1 LRKKRFLVH
10 QLHRRFTATLI
21 AGGLRGKKMNIRGAS
36 SKTAASKLNDFQAAA
51 AKERKSNGS
60 PVLIRVSGKL
70 SKGHL
75 SYLDQLV
82 ESATDCQLWPVLS
95 LAQLEELDEAA
106 LQYLLNGEDRDFG
119 IVSCPNLIRESIELE
134 RARTAA

>member
-1 LRKKRFLVH
+1 
-10 QLHRRFTATLI
+10 
-21 AGGLRGKKMNIRGAS
+21 MNIHGAS
-36 SKTAASKLNDFQAAA
+36 SKVAASKLHNSQAVPTAQD
-51 AKERKSNGS
+51 RKVHGS

-95 LAQLEELDEAA
+95 LSQLEELDEAA
-106 LQYLLNGEDRDFG
+106 LQYLLEGEDRDFG
-119 IVSCPNLIRESIELE
+119 IVSCPNLIRESIEME

>member
-1 LRKKRFLVH
+1 
-10 QLHRRFTATLI
+10 
-21 AGGLRGKKMNIRGAS
+21 MNIRGAS
-36 SKTAASKLNDFQAAA
+36 SKTAASKLNDSQAAA

-60 PVLIRVSGKL
+60 PVLIRVSGNL

-95 LAQLEELDEAA
+95 LAQLEELDAAA